1 MLLHRIH
8 KILTKTQETAE
19 ISEVFERILATS
31 IVGYLRTSKTLRL
44 SLFCAYRKYIVL
56 V

>member
-8 KILTKTQETAE
+8 KILTKTQETE